1 MNILTNCI
9 QAIEDKGEIFIQTA
23 SSDILVKIIIKDTG
37 TGMSPEVKAH
47 IFEPFY
53 TTKDVGKGTGLG
65 LSISYGIIEQHHGNI
80 DVISEPG
87 NGTEFIISLPRR
99 FSYINH

>member
-1 MNILTNCI
+1 
-9 QAIEDKGEIFIQTA
+9 
-23 SSDILVKIIIKDTG
+23 
-37 TGMSPEVKAH
+37 MSREVKEH

-65 LSISYGIIEQHHGNI
+65 LSISFGIIEEHKGNI

-87 NGTEFIISLPRR
+87 KGSEFIISLPKTQ
-99 FSYINH
+99 SE